1 MKIKVI
7 FILDTLANAGTENSL
22 LLILPYFSETIDYK
36 VVYLYPNHHLLE
48 KYNQANIPTHFLNLK
63 GNYDF
68 INGFKKLKKL
78 FQDEKP
84 DLVVSSLLRSNL
96 LARMVCKFMKIPLIG
111 TLVSDSYHK
120 DSIKIKSFFV
130 MIKFKFFW
138 GLDRFSSHIPKLY
151 IANSSSIV
159 STHNISLGIP
169 TSKTKVIYR
178 GRIIPERVW
187 NAEINDKGNFKFLS
201 YGRLIPLKGYK
212 ELIEAFN
219 EVQKEYPDCSL
230 TIFGE
235 GNYRGKLEQ
244 LINQFDL
251 KNKVS
256 LPGIHHKVT
265 DELYNYNCYVFT
277 SWYEGFSGT
286 LIEAM
291 LAGIPIIA
299 SDIPMNLEAIKA
311 DETALTFPVKNVEF
325 LAKQMIFAIKNPE
338 IVSSLGIK
346 AREEA
351 INRFDIK
358 KTAKQYED
366 TLCELFAEIHR

>member
-48 KYNQANIPTHFLNLK
+48 KYKQANIPTHFLNLK

-68 INGFKKLKKL
+68 INGFKKLKKI

-130 MIKFKFFW
+130 KIKFKFFW

-325 LAKQMIFAIKNPE
+325 LAKKMIFAIKNPE

>member
-36 VVYLYPNHHLLE
+36 VVYLYPNHDLLE

-130 MIKFKFFW
+130 KIKFKFFW

-159 STHNISLGIP
+159 STHSISLGIP
-169 TSKTKVIYR
+169 RSKTKVIYR

-187 NAEINDKGNFKFLS
+187 NLEINDKGNFKFLS

-338 IVSSLGIK
+338 FVSSLGMK

-351 INRFDIK
+351 INRFNIK

>member
-96 LARMVCKFMKIPLIG
+96 LTRMVCKFMKIPLIG

-130 MIKFKFFW
+130 KIKFKFFW
-138 GLDRFSSHIPKLY
+138 GLDSFSSHIPKLY

-219 EVQKEYPDCSL
+219 EVQKEYPNCSL

-265 DELYNYNCYVFT
+265 EELYNYNCYVFT

-338 IVSSLGIK
+338 IVSRLGIK

>member
-7 FILDTLANAGTENSL
+7 FILDTLANAGTESSL

-130 MIKFKFFW
+130 KIKFKFFW

-265 DELYNYNCYVFT
+265 EELYNYNCYVFT

-346 AREEA
+346 ARDEA